1 MEKVSLLTRVIFH
14 ISNILLIALYLY
26 PGSIMGCLLYGN
38 IQKQPQITSDYV
50 LFSSNHIYA
59 FLILSILGL
68 FSYYSKN
75 IKILFLYLFFISI
88 FLELLHYV
96 IPQRSF
102 EFKDLFGNFFGVLI
116 IFLVFNI
123 YKFFKK
129 ILLLS
134 LF

>member
-26 PGSIMGCLLYGN
+26 PGSIMGWLLYGN

-59 FLILSILGL
+59 FLTLSILGL

-129 ILLLS
+129 S
-134 LF
+134 YD

>member
-1 MEKVSLLTRVIFH
+1 MKNVSLLTKVLFH
-14 ISNILLIALYLY
+14 ITNILLIILYLY
-26 PGSIMGCLLYGN
+26 PGSILGWLIYGN
-38 IQKQPQITSDYV
+38 IQKQPQITSDFI
-50 LFSSNHIYA
+50 FSSNHVYA

-102 EFKDLFGNFFGVLI
+102 EYKDLFGNFFGVLI
-116 IFLVFNI
+116 VFLLSNI

-129 ILLLS
+129 IYD
-134 LF
+134 

>member
-14 ISNILLIALYLY
+14 ISNILLIVLYLY
-26 PGSIMGCLLYGN
+26 PGSIMGWLLYGN

-59 FLILSILGL
+59 FLIISILGL

-102 EFKDLFGNFFGVLI
+102 ELKDLFGNFFGVLI

-129 ILLLS
+129 IL
-134 LF
+134 

>member
-1 MEKVSLLTRVIFH
+1 
-14 ISNILLIALYLY
+14 
-26 PGSIMGCLLYGN
+26 MGWLLYGN

-102 EFKDLFGNFFGVLI
+102 ELKDLFGNFFGVLI

-129 ILLLS
+129 IL
-134 LF
+134 

>member
-26 PGSIMGCLLYGN
+26 PGSIMGWLLYGN

-129 ILLLS
+129 IL
-134 LF
+134 

>member
-26 PGSIMGCLLYGN
+26 PGSIMGWLLYGN

-68 FSYYSKN
+68 FSYYRKN

-129 ILLLS
+129 I
-134 LF
+134 

>member
-1 MEKVSLLTRVIFH
+1 MKNVSLLTKVLFH
-14 ISNILLIALYLY
+14 ISNILLIALYIY
-26 PGSIMGCLLYGN
+26 PGSIMGWLLYGN

-68 FSYYSKN
+68 FSYYRKN

-129 ILLLS
+129 IYD
-134 LF
+134 

>member
-1 MEKVSLLTRVIFH
+1 MKNVSLLTKVLFH
-14 ISNILLIALYLY
+14 ITNILLIILYLY
-26 PGSIMGCLLYGN
+26 PGSILGWLIYGN
-38 IQKQPQITSDYV
+38 IQKQPQITSDFI
-50 LFSSNHIYA
+50 FSSNHIYA

-68 FSYYSKN
+68 FSYHSKN

-116 IFLVFNI
+116 VFLLFNF
-123 YKFFKK
+123 YKFFKNVYD
-129 ILLLS
+129 
-134 LF
+134 

>member
-1 MEKVSLLTRVIFH
+1 MKNVSLLTKVLFH
-14 ISNILLIALYLY
+14 ISNILLIVLYLY
-26 PGSIMGCLLYGN
+26 PGSIMGWLLYNN
-38 IQKQPQITSDYV
+38 IQKQPQITSDHV

-59 FLILSILGL
+59 FLIISILGL

-102 EFKDLFGNFFGVLI
+102 EYKDLFGNFLGVLI
-116 IFLVFNI
+116 VFLLFNF

-129 ILLLS
+129 VYD
-134 LF
+134 